1 MEPLTAEQIRTP
13 AVLKTEPVRQK
24 APSPRRAPGTLYK
37 DVPTATPQVIID
49 ATQTLAQEVIQSLSP
64 RKTRSGAASAR
75 NDSLMKQPDSKPT
88 GAASLGG
95 LISSS
100 ISALWT
106 TNEEPSV
113 ATQNLVEVTSAIQN
127 APPASV
133 TASARKNAPVVYGG
147 AYAASPFHI
156 QRPNHIEIN
165 DFPSPSRTPY
175 IPAATRRTRD

>member
-1 MEPLTAEQIRTP
+1 MEPLTAEQVRTP
-13 AVLKTEPVRQK
+13 AVLRTEPVRQK

-37 DVPTATPQVIID
+37 DVPTATPQVILD

-64 RKTRSGAASAR
+64 RKTRSSAASSH
-75 NDSLMKQPDSKPT
+75 NDSLMKQSEPKSSGST
-88 GAASLGG
+88 GLGG
-95 LISSS
+95 IISSS

-106 TNEEPSV
+106 TREEPPV
-113 ATQNLVEVTSAIQN
+113 ATENLVEVTSAIQN
-127 APPASV
+127 PPPASV